1 MNRKPSY
8 PDPSADVAAAR
19 AAIRDEYTKLSPGRI
34 AAVVT
39 HLEMHARP
47 PLPPEP
53 PGSPY
58 ELRRVAQPGLDW
70 YRGLYR
76 AVGENWLWFSRLT
89 LDDAALARLIRD
101 PAVEV
106 HALRHEGRDKGIL
119 ELDAHRFPDVEISFL
134 GLVGDLIGKGAG
146 RFLMNRTLEI
156 CWARSPRRVTV
167 HTCTL
172 DHPNAL
178 GFYLR
183 SGFTPYARSVEVA
196 DDPRLKGLLPR
207 SAAPHVPVME

>member
-1 MNRKPSY
+1 MSQKPK
-8 PDPSADVAAAR
+8 SAEAVAAAR
-19 AAIRDEYTKLSPGRI
+19 AAIRDEYTRLSPGRI
-34 AAVVT
+34 AAVIT
-39 HLEMHARP
+39 HLEMYARP
-47 PLPPEP
+47 QRLPDPT
-53 PGSPY
+53 GVSY
-58 ELRRVAQPGLDW
+58 ELKHVASPDLDW
-70 YRGLYR
+70 YRALYR

-101 PAVEV
+101 PAVQV
-106 HALRHEGRDKGIL
+106 HVLRHEGRDAGML
-119 ELDAHRFPDVEISFL
+119 ELDTRHFPDVEISFL

-146 RFLMNRTLEI
+146 RYLMNRTLDI

-183 SGFTPYARSVEVA
+183 TGFTPYARSVEIA
-196 DDPRLKGLLPR
+196 DDPRLHGILPR